1 MELAG
6 RIGWW
11 LGISGVFL
19 VAAAVVCEA
28 SGTQADIGGHQVNT
42 HVTATWVLAC
52 LGIVL
57 IGNGIALL
65 VAAGRHDAETPGSR

>member
-19 VAAAVVCEA
+19 VVAAVVCEA
-28 SGTQADIGGHQVNT
+28 SGTQADIGGNQVNT

-57 IGNGIALL
+57 VGNGIALL
-65 VAAGRHDAETPGSR
+65 VAAGKHDANTSE